1 MVENLAPPSID
12 PYIARTQY
20 LLPDD
25 TAATARSIMRRT
37 GARILPVV
45 ADEKTMKL
53 IGVLK
58 RRSLLLLT
66 STRSQARV
74 AEIAEE
80 PRLVLSPCT
89 GLREATE
96 EMLRLDEWYAPATGP
111 RGELLGVIGLEA
123 AMRYMLE
130 SGAPVLTRPVK
141 DYMIPS
147 PVAVEPSEPVYR
159 VWQLML
165 SRGISAVPVVKKG
178 RIVGVVAEYDLLAHG
193 FTRPVLES
201 GEPRRGPRV
210 EEVMSTP
217 PVTVAPSTP
226 LGDAVR
232 EMLRRDIGRVYVADE
247 HQALL
252 GVLDRSDAARAWLQP
267 RP

>member
-20 LLPDD
+20 LLPSD

-53 IGVLK
+53 VGIVK

-66 STRSQARV
+66 STKSKAHV

-80 PRLVLSPCT
+80 PRLVLAPGT
-89 GLREATE
+89 GLREATQ
-96 EMLRLDEWYAPATGP
+96 EMLRLDEWYAPVTGP
-111 RGELLGVIGLEA
+111 RGELLGIIGLEA
-123 AMRYMLE
+123 AMRYMIE
-130 SGAPVLTRPVK
+130 SNAQALSNPVEKYMTR
-141 DYMIPS
+141 S
-147 PVAVEPSEPVYR
+147 PVHVEPGEPVYK

-193 FTRPVLES
+193 FTRPTLEA
-201 GEPRRGPRV
+201 GEPRKGPRV
-210 EEVMSTP
+210 EEIMSTP
-217 PVTVAPSTP
+217 PVTVAPTAP

-232 EMLRRDIGRVYVADE
+232 EMLRRDIGRVYVTDE

-267 RP
+267 

>member
-1 MVENLAPPSID
+1 MVENLAPPRID

-53 IGVLK
+53 MGVVR

-66 STRSQARV
+66 STRSQARA

-80 PRLVLSPCT
+80 PRLVLAPGT

-96 EMLRLDEWYAPATGP
+96 EMLRLDEWYAPVTGP

-123 AMRYMLE
+123 ALRYMIDAGVPAL
-130 SGAPVLTRPVK
+130 ANPVEKYMTRNPV
-141 DYMIPS
+141 Y
-147 PVAVEPSEPVYR
+147 VEPGEPVYR

-193 FTRPVLES
+193 FTRPALEA
-201 GEPRRGPRV
+201 GEPRKGPRV

-217 PVTVAPSTP
+217 PVTVTPTAP
-226 LGDAVR
+226 LRDAVS
-232 EMLRRDIGRVYVADE
+232 EMLRRDIGRVYVVDE

-267 RP
+267 